1 MQNTKTVREMIFK
14 GADRDIKN
22 NEEQTAKDMV
32 DQYIQDETLN
42 KELHD
47 LLGPQPAYWPCFHV
61 KQPMRKLEKSF
72 YTMKCYLGMILGSM
86 ALLMLFVMPY
96 EGPRQFLIPL
106 LSLFV
111 IAQLQFA
118 YASSRDPGYVKKSDK
133 ISFLKLNE
141 YFETQYICPTCE
153 VLRPQE
159 SRHCTICNKCVDRYD
174 HHC

>member
-1 MQNTKTVREMIFK
+1 
-14 GADRDIKN
+14 
-22 NEEQTAKDMV
+22 
-32 DQYIQDETLN
+32 
-42 KELHD
+42 
-47 LLGPQPAYWPCFHV
+47 
-61 KQPMRKLEKSF
+61 MRKLEKSF